1 MKNKKLQV
9 FVSSTYTD
17 LIEERQTAVQ
27 AILDAGHIPA
37 GMELF
42 KAGKSQMKT
51 IQKWI
56 DESDVY
62 MLILGGRYGSI
73 EESSGLS
80 YTELEYRYALSKNM
94 PVFAIIL
101 EDSYLISKVVNC
113 GRDAIFEKY
122 NKYNDFMSFVKKQ
135 IVIFINDI
143 NQIAGK
149 IHSNLNEIYNDTEN
163 DLIGWVRTDSI
174 IKKYKIETIQ
184 DNGILRQSNV
194 SRQLQED
201 GEANEILKNFL
212 ESWIKQDFHTEGRKK
227 EIEVIYN
234 YYKKICDK
242 GNWTNTIIDIGYLLT
257 DVFDRES
264 EYDKSLEITKQ
275 ILTYYELYGVEGDG
289 VLNPKYIRKIIGCSY
304 GLAIA
309 KVKSDEQKAELLN
322 QSEKLFKKAKELC
335 ENYSKNIANI
345 YFEKEFLWGMYYS
358 DHAAF
363 LINKG
368 DYNKKMQDVNN
379 AEREYNLALEDCK
392 TSIEHREKLLKVV
405 NSADYATKHEVQDMM
420 ARVVCSMGVIF
431 YRLNQFEESIKK
443 HEEALRTFIVLD
455 DKDREYRTKEYII
468 GSSIKLWKRDPNN
481 VSFEKFNTC
490 QNYLNELFSRFGNT
504 DNLRNYKKVLKEIE
518 RNNENK
524 FNLVQI

>member
-163 DLIGWVRTDSI
+163 DITS
-174 IKKYKIETIQ
+174 KQCFETIT
-184 DNGILRQSNV
+184 R
-194 SRQLQED
+194 R
-201 GEANEILKNFL
+201 
-212 ESWIKQDFHTEGRKK
+212 W
-227 EIEVIYN
+227 
-234 YYKKICDK
+234 
-242 GNWTNTIIDIGYLLT
+242 
-257 DVFDRES
+257 
-264 EYDKSLEITKQ
+264 
-275 ILTYYELYGVEGDG
+275 
-289 VLNPKYIRKIIGCSY
+289 
-304 GLAIA
+304 
-309 KVKSDEQKAELLN
+309 
-322 QSEKLFKKAKELC
+322 
-335 ENYSKNIANI
+335 
-345 YFEKEFLWGMYYS
+345 
-358 DHAAF
+358 
-363 LINKG
+363 
-368 DYNKKMQDVNN
+368 
-379 AEREYNLALEDCK
+379 
-392 TSIEHREKLLKVV
+392 
-405 NSADYATKHEVQDMM
+405 
-420 ARVVCSMGVIF
+420 
-431 YRLNQFEESIKK
+431 
-443 HEEALRTFIVLD
+443 
-455 DKDREYRTKEYII
+455 
-468 GSSIKLWKRDPNN
+468 
-481 VSFEKFNTC
+481 
-490 QNYLNELFSRFGNT
+490 
-504 DNLRNYKKVLKEIE
+504 
-518 RNNENK
+518 
-524 FNLVQI
+524 